1 MVGEEMAVKD
11 FTAVLK
17 VQVQEMVRLLL
28 IRTEKSEEVG
38 W

>member
-1 MVGEEMAVKD
+1 MAVKD

>member
-1 MVGEEMAVKD
+1 MVGERMAVKD